1 MSADVSRD
9 ASAQV
14 WRVECEGGEVREVDV
29 VAEGAWWT
37 ARRPGDSDDE
47 SAASSAS
54 ARCAVAKVAARWHW
68 PLVAILAPG
77 EPTRAEAAAL
87 AYRAGAAAMRDACAR
102 VCQKRA
108 EQLDAAAPDDADID
122 DPGVAEDF
130 GRFTEAHELAA
141 ALCAAELPAWVV
153 AGGRLRGDTE
163 EATHLR
169 RKQIYRAASK

>member
-68 PLVAILAPG
+68 PLVAILAPSEETRAEATARARREG
-77 EPTRAEAAAL
+77 AEAMREACAERAEAAA
-87 AYRAGAAAMRDACAR
+87 ARHRTREGDISHDAR
-102 VCQKRA
+102 VARYTA
-108 EQLDAAAPDDADID
+108 GVLRDVDAAI
-122 DPGVAEDF
+122 
-130 GRFTEAHELAA
+130 RT
-141 ALCAAELPAWVV
+141 LP
-153 AGGRLRGDTE
+153 LPE
-163 EATHLR
+163 
-169 RKQIYRAASK
+169 